1 MSLTVGMDSAKLLQ
15 YSLSQMRR
23 VCARRGSQRF
33 SGCSADNIHRRRIG
47 MLVFLATSFVLWVGA
62 IVLTVVDTDSV
73 ERRRLWLACVVG
85 PPGVWARWLLARL
98 NGQGI
103 GPKRHLKWLP
113 IGTLLTNLVAST
125 LEAGLAVVLVVVCFP
140 FLAIPSFLVIQMW
153 WWLPILT

>member
-1 MSLTVGMDSAKLLQ
+1 
-15 YSLSQMRR
+15 
-23 VCARRGSQRF
+23 
-33 SGCSADNIHRRRIG
+33 

-140 FLAIPSFLVIQMW
+140 LLAIPSFLIIQMW
-153 WWLPILT
+153 WLLLILT